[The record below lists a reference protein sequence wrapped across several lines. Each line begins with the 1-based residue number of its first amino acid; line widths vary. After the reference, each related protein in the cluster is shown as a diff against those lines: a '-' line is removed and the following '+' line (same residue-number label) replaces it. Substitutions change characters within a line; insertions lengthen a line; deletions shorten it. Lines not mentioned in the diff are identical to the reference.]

1 VTQLLLQG
9 LQPQSHKNFANFYA
23 GQNQNIID
31 YLQKECLDQKGSI
44 YLWGS
49 PNCGLSHLLQAV
61 CEEAIALQK
70 TAMYLPL
77 KEAHQYTPEILI
89 DVEQMDVLCVDDID
103 AILGQMVW
111 EEALF
116 DAYNRLRDNNKLWL
130 CSARTSV
137 RGLNCLLADLQS
149 RLAWGQVFH
158 IASLTEV
165 DTIAALQLRA
175 TERGMIV
182 GDEVMH
188 FLLTHY
194 QRDLN
199 ALLLLL
205 EKLDAASLA
214 QKKRITVP
222 FVKDMLG

>member
-1 VTQLLLQG
+1 MTQLLLQG
-9 LQPQSHKNFANFYA
+9 LQPQAHSTFANFYA

-31 YLQKECLDQKGSI
+31 YLQKECWKQKGSV
-44 YLWGS
+44 YLWG
-49 PNCGLSHLLQAV
+49 NARCGLSHLLQAL
-61 CEEAIALQK
+61 CHEAISLQQ

-77 KEAHQYTPEILI
+77 KEAKDYTPEILMG
-89 DVEQMDVLCVDDID
+89 VEQMDVLCIDDID
-103 AILGQMVW
+103 VVLGQILW

-116 DAYNRLRDNNKLWL
+116 DAYNRMRDHHKLWL
-130 CSARTSV
+130 CSAKTSV
-137 RGLNCLLADLQS
+137 RGLNCRLADLQS

-158 IASLTEV
+158 VEPLSET

-182 GDEVMH
+182 GDEVIH

-205 EKLDAASLA
+205 EKLDSASLA

-222 FVKDMLG
+222 FVKEVLA